1 MTLMKEKS
9 MKIQDDL
16 LYTKEH
22 EWARIEGNKATV
34 GISDYAQSHL
44 GDVTYVE
51 LPEKGKSVKQSE
63 TLASID
69 SVKAASDIYAPMSGA
84 VSEVNEGLESAPE
97 SVNKDPYGAGWIA
110 KIDIKDAGE
119 KKNLMDSK
127 AYEAYLKTLV

>member
-1 MTLMKEKS
+1 MN
-9 MKIQDDL
+9 IPDDL

-22 EWARIEGNKATV
+22 EWIKIEGNKGAV
-34 GISDYAQSHL
+34 GITDYAQSHL

-63 TLASID
+63 ALAAID
-69 SVKAASDIYAPMSGA
+69 SVKAASDIYAPMSGT

-110 KIDIKDAGE
+110 KIDIKDAEE

-127 AYEAYLKTLV
+127 AYKQYLESIKE

>member
-1 MTLMKEKS
+1 MN
-9 MKIQDDL
+9 IVDNL

-22 EWARIEGNKATV
+22 EWVRIEGSKATV

-51 LPEKGKSVKQSE
+51 LPAKGKEVKQFE
-63 TLASID
+63 ALASID
-69 SVKAASDIYAPMSGA
+69 SVKAASDIYAPLSGS
-84 VSEVNEGLESAPE
+84 VSEVNKGLEAAPE
-97 SVNKDPYGAGWIA
+97 AVNKDPYGAGWIA

-127 AYEAYLKTLV
+127 IYKQYLGTLT

>member
-1 MTLMKEKS
+1 
-9 MKIQDDL
+9 MKIPDDL

-22 EWARIEGNKATV
+22 EWIRIEGGKGAV

-51 LPEKGKSVKQSE
+51 LPAKGKSVTQFGA
-63 TLASID
+63 LASID
-69 SVKAASDIYAPMSGA
+69 SVKAASDIYAPMSGS
-84 VSEVNEGLESAPE
+84 VSEVNAELEAAPE
-97 SVNKDPYGAGWIA
+97 KVNNDPYGAGWIA

-127 AYEAYLKTLV
+127 AYKAYLESVKG